1 MSNENK
7 QQEGSDIFVARQPIF
22 DAGKNVF
29 AYELLFRKG
38 FHNYASKFDTEY
50 ATIKVISNSLIMG
63 LERLTAGK
71 KAFIKFNRQL
81 LVGNIPRLFPV
92 ERLGVEIQKGMEP
105 EETVIDTLAKLK
117 AAGYTLIMD
126 DFTFEEK
133 LRPLLQFIDIVKVD
147 FLARDSAYRGDIIK
161 KVKAGHVRFLA
172 EKIET
177 KEHFEEAMKL
187 GYRYFQGFFFQKP
200 DVVSSREMP
209 GYKFNYLQILKKTCD
224 PDMPLEDIETI
235 LKHDVSLTYKL
246 LRFINSA
253 SYSFKVT
260 VRSIRHAL
268 VLLGKR
274 EIKKW
279 LTLIALSGIGGGKP
293 VELMNSTLIRARFC
307 ELIGK
312 ELSLKEETAD
322 FFLVGMFSMA
332 DAFLDR
338 SMEEILS
345 DLPLDTTIK
354 SALMGEKGILRET
367 LDLVLTYEKADWA
380 EAARLAGEL
389 KLGEGKIV
397 SHYIESVHWVRS
409 F

>member
-1 MSNENK
+1 MSKENS
-7 QQEGSDIFVARQPIF
+7 QQDGNDIFVARQPVF

-81 LVGNIPRLFPV
+81 LLGNVPRLFPV
-92 ERLGVEIQKGMEP
+92 DRLGIEIQEGVLP
-105 EETVIDTLAKLK
+105 EKSVIDTLTKMK
-117 AAGYTLIMD
+117 ATGYLLIMD

-133 LRPLLQFIDIVKVD
+133 LRPLLQFIDIIKVD
-147 FLARDSAYRGDIIK
+147 FLARDFDYRRRIIK
-161 KVKAGHVRFLA
+161 KVNAGHIKFLA

-177 KEHFEEAMKL
+177 KEHFEEASKL
-187 GYRYFQGFFFQKP
+187 GYHYFQGFFFQKP
-200 DVVSSREMP
+200 DVLSSREMP

-224 PDMPLEDIETI
+224 PDMPLEEIETI

-274 EIKKW
+274 EVKKW
-279 LTLIALSGIGGGKP
+279 LTLIALSGIGRGKP

-307 ELIGK
+307 ELIGQ
-312 ELSLKEETAD
+312 ELKLKGETAD

-332 DAFLDR
+332 DGFLDR
-338 SMEEILS
+338 SMEDILA
-345 DLPLDTTIK
+345 DLPLDADIK
-354 SALMGEKGILRET
+354 SGLMGEKGIFRDVLN
-367 LDLVLTYEKADWA
+367 LVLTYERADWL
-380 EAARLAGEL
+380 EAARLAEEM

-397 SHYIESVHWVRS
+397 SHYIESVHWVRA

>member
-1 MSNENK
+1 MSSENN
-7 QQEGSDIFVARQPIF
+7 QHEGSDIFVARQPIF
-22 DAGKNVF
+22 DAQKNVF

-38 FHNYASKFDTEY
+38 FHNYASKFDIEY

-63 LERLTAGK
+63 LERLTTGK

-81 LVGNIPRLFPV
+81 LLGNIPRLFPV
-92 ERLGVEIQKGMEP
+92 DRLGIEIQEGVVP
-105 EETVIDTLAKLK
+105 ERAIIDTLAKMK
-117 AAGYTLIMD
+117 STGYLLILD
-126 DFTFEEK
+126 DFTFQEN
-133 LRPLLQFIDIVKVD
+133 LRPLMQFIDIIKID
-147 FLARDSAYRGDIIK
+147 FLARDLEYRRGIIQ
-161 KVKAGHVRFLA
+161 KVNADHIRFLA

-177 KEHFEEAMKL
+177 KEHFEEAVKL
-187 GYRYFQGFFFQKP
+187 GFHYFQGFFFQKP
-200 DVVSSREMP
+200 DVFSSREMP

-224 PDMPLEDIETI
+224 PDMPLEEIETI

-274 EIKKW
+274 EVKKW
-279 LTLIALSGIGGGKP
+279 LTLIALSGIGRGKP

-307 ELIGK
+307 ELIGR
-312 ELSLKEETAD
+312 ELKFKEETAD
-322 FFLVGMFSMA
+322 FFLMGMFSMA
-332 DAFLDR
+332 DGFLDR
-338 SMEEILS
+338 SMEEILA
-345 DLPLDTTIK
+345 DLPLDADIK
-354 SALMGEKGILRET
+354 SALMGEKGIFRDV
-367 LDLVLTYEKADWA
+367 LDLVLTYERADWP
-380 EAARLAGEL
+380 EAARLAEVM

-397 SHYIESVHWVRS
+397 SHYIESVHWVRA